1 VRRRRDATM
10 KTFRRPVA
18 GKRSLSLDSN
28 TITKL
33 RDKQDEIRQRA
44 TQIGHLLKVTC
55 DAKQRINLL
64 LHIDDLKLAIA
75 RVEQQILALQ
85 QAATVKARTLEFA

>member
-1 VRRRRDATM
+1 VRKRWGATM
-10 KTFRRPVA
+10 KTSRRSIA
-18 GKRSLSLDSN
+18 GKRSLSLNSDI
-28 TITKL
+28 ITNL

-44 TQIGHLLKVTC
+44 AQMGHLLKVTC

-85 QAATVKARTLEFA
+85 QAATAKARALEFA